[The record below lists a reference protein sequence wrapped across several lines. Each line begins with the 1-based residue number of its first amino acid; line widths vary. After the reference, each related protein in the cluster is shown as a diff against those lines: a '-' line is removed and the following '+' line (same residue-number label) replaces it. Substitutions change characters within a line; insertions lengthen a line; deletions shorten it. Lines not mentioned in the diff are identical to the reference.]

1 MLIFLSHGDL
11 LCQPMK
17 FRRWSPAAPG
27 QRLTASDS
35 EGGRALRDL
44 SAKLPRT
51 FPGMLT
57 QRDQRRLNCRT
68 SGNDGRLDIL
78 LRDWRGAAG
87 SREIRNRYLP
97 MRGVAWLFLC
107 RFQED
112 PLWVSGHFIG
122 LGGANT
128 SRKGGSVG
136 AEVLQGTRMRARAR
150 ARECWAG
157 VVPEQFRGVRRW
169 KERDGRLLRGC
180 ILRLRREAAQPLKTG
195 RIEETDGAGP
205 SLASQRRVSS
215 LHPLSAWD
223 FAPQPPGVSA
233 GGVALTAPPL
243 WVLGQP

>member
-35 EGGRALRDL
+35 EGGRALRAL

-68 SGNDGRLDIL
+68 SGNDGWLDIL
-78 LRDWRGAAG
+78 LRDGRGAAG

-112 PLWVSGHFIG
+112 LLWVIGHFIG

-136 AEVLQGTRMRARAR
+136 AEVLQGKRTRARAR

-157 VVPEQFRGVRRW
+157 VVPEHRGVRSR
-169 KERDGRLLRGC
+169 KERDGRLSRGR
-180 ILRLRREAAQPLKTG
+180 ILRLRREAA
-195 RIEETDGAGP
+195 
-205 SLASQRRVSS
+205 
-215 LHPLSAWD
+215 
-223 FAPQPPGVSA
+223 
-233 GGVALTAPPL
+233 
-243 WVLGQP
+243 